1 MDGEDAAQS
10 LADNAPF
17 VLSHPPQ
24 PQLSPHTSQDT
35 HTKLILHSTVNLK
48 MFFMFGD
55 AQNVVITLTSTK
67 LQTHILTPTTNKELS
82 TLV

>member
-1 MDGEDAAQS
+1 MISVSQAISGHCENCCANQLFQKFQEILQEELIELLMDGEDAAQS

-35 HTKLILHSTVNLK
+35 HTK
-48 MFFMFGD
+48 
-55 AQNVVITLTSTK
+55 
-67 LQTHILTPTTNKELS
+67 
-82 TLV
+82 